1 VNSRVRRAGLLL
13 AVVALAAG
21 VGGSFVASRS
31 ERELAHGTAASPVQP
46 GPVPEVSA
54 SPYPSIAGPTTP
66 TATTAPPR
74 PFAASAVAR
83 SIAPLLPATGTVD
96 VCGSGRV
103 RVDQVHGLHLGA
115 PAARSLAPAVQS
127 IVTALAGGDALARGA
142 SLLVAQMAELPS
154 ALPPAELQ
162 ARLVDLALSSGDVDV
177 WTLARHLCGDAA
189 GPGTC
194 ERVNPQA
201 WSRIDPGNAAPWLWS
216 MAQAQAAHQE
226 QEADEAL
233 YRASQA
239 RFHDARIM
247 GLGRVLAHPALDP
260 RRGLPAHLV
269 TLALIGVQAG
279 YALPSYALL
288 LKRCA
293 EPQLADANRR
303 LVCDDVARLL
313 VERSRGAIDVSIGYR
328 LAERL
333 RWEAGRLRAVD
344 DLRLALQS
352 PALTPELAA
361 EPADLLSCTALD
373 GMRDRAVTQ
382 AQTGE
387 RAYLAGRLDAL
398 GLDTTDAARSVRAQR
413 AAAAASAS
421 QSTPP

>member
-1 VNSRVRRAGLLL
+1 MNRRVRRAGLLL
-13 AVVALAAG
+13 ASVVLAAG

-31 ERELAHGTAASPVQP
+31 EPDLAHGTAASPVQP
-46 GPVPEVSA
+46 GSVPGVSA
-54 SPYPSIAGPTTP
+54 APSPGLPAPTTP
-66 TATTAPPR
+66 QPPPR
-74 PFAASAVAR
+74 PLATGAVAR
-83 SIAPLLPATGTVD
+83 SIAPQLPTTGTVD

-103 RVDQVHGLHLGA
+103 RVDQVQGLHVGA
-115 PAARSLAPAVQS
+115 PEARRLAPAVQS
-127 IVTALAGGDALARGA
+127 IAAALAGGDALERGA

-162 ARLVDLALSSGDVDV
+162 ARLVDLALSSGDADV
-177 WTLARHLCGDAA
+177 WTLARHLCSDAA
-189 GPGTC
+189 GPGPC
-194 ERVNPQA
+194 ERVTPQA

-226 QEADEAL
+226 QEAEEAL
-233 YRASQA
+233 YRASQS

-269 TLALIGVQAG
+269 ALALIGVQAA
-279 YALPSYALL
+279 YALPSYASL

-293 EPQLADANRR
+293 DPQLADANRR
-303 LVCDDVARLL
+303 LVCDDMAHLL

-333 RWEAGRLRAVD
+333 RWNAGSLRAVD

-352 PALTPELAA
+352 PALTPQLAA
-361 EPADLLSCTALD
+361 EPADVLSCTALD

-387 RAYLAGRLDAL
+387 RAYLTGRLEAL
-398 GLDTTDAARSVRAQR
+398 GLDTAEAARSVRAQR
-413 AAAAASAS
+413 DAAAVSAS